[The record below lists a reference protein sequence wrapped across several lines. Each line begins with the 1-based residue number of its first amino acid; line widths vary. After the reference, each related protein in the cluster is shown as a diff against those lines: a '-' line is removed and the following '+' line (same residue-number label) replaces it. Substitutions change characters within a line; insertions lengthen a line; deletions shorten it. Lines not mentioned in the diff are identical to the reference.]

1 MDFKQ
6 KMHEK
11 IKIYS
16 NKKYLDG
23 YINNE
28 FMTDDGDADIFLNI
42 GEKSEL
48 IDTWTYGNQID
59 LESDVFDF
67 IEEKS
72 SMLDSDVQI
81 NLHIIGTKFNSNEQG
96 MIKHILKEHYAI
108 ELYKVQKKYNMY
120 KKKIISLFFTG
131 FLSVLC
137 YLILYLYTDFEFF
150 LEVFGF
156 IFSFA
161 LWEAFDALI
170 YGFSEVKV
178 ERNDITQN
186 LLMNIDFNYVD
197 IEKDTE

>member
-1 MDFKQ
+1 
-6 KMHEK
+6 
-11 IKIYS
+11 
-16 NKKYLDG
+16 
-23 YINNE
+23 
-28 FMTDDGDADIFLNI
+28 
-42 GEKSEL
+42 
-48 IDTWTYGNQID
+48 
-59 LESDVFDF
+59 
-67 IEEKS
+67 
-72 SMLDSDVQI
+72 MLDSDVQI